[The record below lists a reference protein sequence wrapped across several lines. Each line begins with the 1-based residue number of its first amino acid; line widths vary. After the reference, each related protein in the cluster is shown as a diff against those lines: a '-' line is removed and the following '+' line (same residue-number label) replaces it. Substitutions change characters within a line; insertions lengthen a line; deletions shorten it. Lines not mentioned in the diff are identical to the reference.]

1 MNRLLSILVIA
12 AVFLAMSQAQ
22 DRQPGTLPPGPP
34 PGPTWGTPMLIDALF
49 VQANM
54 VEGGQVFFFGPQEDE
69 PDPTKVPPPSII
81 AKVDGK
87 AVRAVGIDRKPLDIP
102 ELNKRLSIRAAVVVV
117 HGQPPDHFFL
127 KALND
132 RSVVFVV
139 PKKLFAQMAK
149 ATAGDPLLGMWS
161 VMKAGEKEEVPTGD
175 HWLIGEKKIA
185 LHRTGK
191 PDGYMTY
198 KADAGGYPM
207 TIDLTPDR
215 GLAKGKTLKGIYEL
229 DGNALKI
236 CYVSPA
242 TEEPEKAERPKE
254 MGAKGTET
262 VVFGRM
268 VP

>member
-1 MNRLLSILVIA
+1 MNRLLSILVFA

-54 VEGGQVFFFGPQEDE
+54 VEGGHVLFFGPQEDE
-69 PDPTKVPPPSII
+69 PDPTKVPAPSII
-81 AKVDGK
+81 AKVDGM
-87 AVRAVGIDRKPLDIP
+87 AVRAVSTDRKPLDIT

-117 HGQPPDHFFL
+117 HGQPPDPFFL

-149 ATAGDPLLGMWS
+149 AAGVDPLLGMWS
-161 VMKAGEKEEVPTGD
+161 VMKAGEKGDAPTGD

-185 LHRTGK
+185 LHRAGK
-191 PDGYMTY
+191 LDGYMAY
-198 KADAGGYPM
+198 KADAASYPM

-215 GLAKGKTLKGIYEL
+215 GPAKGKALKGIYEL
-229 DGNALKI
+229 DGNSLKI

-242 TEEPEKAERPKE
+242 TEEPEKAERPKK
-254 MGAKGTET
+254 MGADWTVT

-268 VP
+268 LP